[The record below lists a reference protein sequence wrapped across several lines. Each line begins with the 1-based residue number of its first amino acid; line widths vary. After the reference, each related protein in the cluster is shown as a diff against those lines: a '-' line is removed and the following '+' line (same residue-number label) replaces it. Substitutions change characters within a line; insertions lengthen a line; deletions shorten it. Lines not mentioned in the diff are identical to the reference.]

1 MVMEVLIFI
10 LVLLASY
17 FSMEFVAWFAH
28 KYVMHGFGWFLHA
41 DHHSRNPRQKDSF
54 FEKND
59 SFFVIFAVP
68 AMLGYIFGS
77 VYAIPLLIAAAIGI
91 TLYGATYF
99 MVHDVLFHQRIRI
112 RIRGGAYFRAL
123 RRAHGMHH
131 VHYTKEEG
139 ECFGL
144 LVFPV
149 KYLKMELKKP

>member
-1 MVMEVLIFI
+1 MNILMFI

-17 FSMEFVAWFAH
+17 FFMEFVAWFAH

-41 DHHSRNPRQKDSF
+41 DHHAPNYQARDSF

-59 SFFVIFAVP
+59 AFFVIFAVP

-77 VYAIPLLIAAAIGI
+77 IYAIPLLIAAAIGI
-91 TLYGATYF
+91 SLYGITYF
-99 MVHDVLFHQRIRI
+99 MIHDVLFHQRIKL
-112 RIRGGAYFRAL
+112 RIRGNAYFRAL

-131 VHYTKEEG
+131 VHHTSEGG

-144 LVFPV
+144 LVFPL
-149 KYLKMELKKP
+149 KYLKMELNKS

>member
-1 MVMEVLIFI
+1 MMKILMFI

-17 FSMEFVAWFAH
+17 FFMEFVAWFAH
-28 KYVMHGFGWFLHA
+28 KYIMHGFGWFLHA
-41 DHHSRNPRQKDSF
+41 DHHSPNPQEKDSF

-77 VYAIPLLIAAAIGI
+77 IYSLPLLIAAAIGI
-91 TLYGATYF
+91 SLYGATYF
-99 MVHDVLFHQRIRI
+99 MIHDVLFHQRIKI

-131 VHYTKEEG
+131 VHHTSEGG

-149 KYLKMELKKP
+149 KYLKMELKKS